1 MNVFL
6 LMVAL
11 MSPVEAPGA
20 GLQEATAVTAAVA
33 AESVV
38 PEAAV
43 ISAAKPAEC
52 PISETATAKASVPP
66 AKVALP
72 AAKSA
77 ASCTIAELYTKK
89 RFLSGPWSAARR
101 LEAARRRGD
110 ANESRRMESLLGE
123 LIIKALEVEGT
134 EP

>member
-6 LMVAL
+6 LMVVLAT
-11 MSPVEAPGA
+11 PVEAPGA
-20 GLQEATAVTAAVA
+20 GLQEATAATAAVA

-52 PISETATAKASVPP
+52 PVSETATAKASVPLRIG
-66 AKVALP
+66 VWP

-77 ASCTIAELYTKK
+77 APCTIAGLYTRK

-110 ANESRRMESLLGE
+110 ADESRRMEAMLDE

>member
-6 LMVAL
+6 LMVVLAT
-11 MSPVEAPGA
+11 PVEAPGA
-20 GLQEATAVTAAVA
+20 GLQEATAATAAVA
-33 AESVV
+33 VESVV

-52 PISETATAKASVPP
+52 PISETATAKAAVPP

-77 ASCTIAELYTKK
+77 ASCTIAELYTTK

-110 ANESRRMESLLGE
+110 ADESRRMEAMLGE
-123 LIIKALEVEGT
+123 LIGKALEVEGT

>member
-6 LMVAL
+6 LMVVLAA
-11 MSPVEAPGA
+11 PVEAPRA
-20 GLQEATAVTAAVA
+20 GLQEATAATAAAA

-43 ISAAKPAEC
+43 ISAVKPVEC
-52 PISETATAKASVPP
+52 PVSETATAKAAVPLRIG
-66 AKVALP
+66 VRP

-77 ASCTIAELYTKK
+77 APSTIAELYTKK

-101 LEAARRRGD
+101 LEAALRRGD
-110 ANESRRMESLLGE
+110 ADESRRMEALLDE
-123 LIIKALEVEGT
+123 LIGKAINAEG
-134 EP
+134 E

>member
-11 MSPVEAPGA
+11 ATPVEAPRA
-20 GLQEATAVTAAVA
+20 GLQEATAATAAVV

-38 PEAAV
+38 PEAVA
-43 ISAAKPAEC
+43 IRAAKPADC
-52 PISETATAKASVPP
+52 TISEAATAKAALPP
-66 AKVALP
+66 RIGVRP

-77 ASCTIAELYTKK
+77 AHCALAELYVRS

-110 ANESRRMESLLGE
+110 ADESRRMEAMLGE
-123 LIIKALEVEGT
+123 LIGKALDVEGT

>member
-6 LMVAL
+6 LMVVLAA
-11 MSPVEAPGA
+11 PVEAPGA

-33 AESVV
+33 AESVI

-52 PISETATAKASVPP
+52 PISETATAKAAVPLRIG
-66 AKVALP
+66 VWP

-77 ASCTIAELYTKK
+77 APCTIAELYTRK

-110 ANESRRMESLLGE
+110 ADELRRMEAMLGE
-123 LIIKALEVEGT
+123 LIGKALEVEGT

>member
-1 MNVFL
+1 MNVL
-6 LMVAL
+6 LLVVAL
-11 MSPVEAPGA
+11 MSPVEAPRA
-20 GLQEATAVTAAVA
+20 GLQE
-33 AESVV
+33 VV

-43 ISAAKPAEC
+43 INAAKSAEC
-52 PISETATAKASVPP
+52 PVSETAPAKAAVPLRIG
-66 AKVALP
+66 VWP

-110 ANESRRMESLLGE
+110 ADELRRMEAMLGE

>member
-1 MNVFL
+1 MNVL
-6 LMVAL
+6 LLVVAL
-11 MSPVEAPGA
+11 ATPVGAPRA
-20 GLQEATAVTAAVA
+20 GL
-33 AESVV
+33 

-52 PISETATAKASVPP
+52 PVSETATAKASVPP
-66 AKVALP
+66 ARVVLP

-77 ASCTIAELYTKK
+77 APCTIAGLYTKK

-110 ANESRRMESLLGE
+110 ADESRRMEAMLDE